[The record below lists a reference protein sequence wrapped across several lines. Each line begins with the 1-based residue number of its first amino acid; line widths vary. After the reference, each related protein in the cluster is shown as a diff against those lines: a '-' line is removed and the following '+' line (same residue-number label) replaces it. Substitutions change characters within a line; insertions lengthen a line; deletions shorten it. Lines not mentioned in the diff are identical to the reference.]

1 MSKKQPS
8 QRHKKEIAELQDLI
22 KSKEYQT
29 ALKDIADRDT
39 TDRNIPA
46 FHNLLLNNPSFQ
58 NILFDVFFMSQAISS
73 IERQIMANSSLS
85 GQARNDEALYEQLLQ
100 NLTPMLNPD
109 LIMQTL
115 GHAIK
120 ETKIKKDR
128 RLIFWAL
135 AEFLNTFAQ
144 NQSIDD
150 SLVARCIVMASF
162 TRTSQVFSTVQEII
176 TTSPLAGL
184 TYNDFM
190 DKPLDLD
197 SCERITGELLSLN
210 PDVGFLLTTRALE
223 LFDRV
228 KEPFGM
234 RFYRVLH
241 YPSAFRDTKSNLILT
256 PGQEQKSQEEE
267 ESAQERS
274 EKMLEAALKDVS
286 NHTNHGLL
294 RELLQSIRSAA
305 FGQVELNQIEHILNA
320 AVYAMFI
327 PISVNPF
334 FLKLYDDSG
343 KNWDKINP
351 EEEKHF
357 ILDIKGSPDQSS
369 NYRRYADHLYEKE
382 HYEGA
387 LMTYRHSA
395 QLLDEPDETIDQRIK
410 EIEGMLGEPLYEKMT
425 EEQDDQ
431 NDMNKEPDKN
441 TE

>member
-29 ALKDIADRDT
+29 ALKDIADQDT
-39 TDRNIPA
+39 TNRNIPA
-46 FHNLLLNNPSFQ
+46 FHNLLMGNPSLQ
-58 NILFDVFFMSQAISS
+58 QILFDVFFMSQAISS
-73 IERQIMANSSLS
+73 IEKQLMANSSLS
-85 GQARNDEALYEQLLQ
+85 GQARNDEALYQQLLQ

-109 LIMQTL
+109 LIMQSL

-128 RLIFWAL
+128 RLLFWAL

-144 NQSIDD
+144 NQSIND
-150 SLVARCIVMASF
+150 SLVARCIIMASF
-162 TRTSQVFSTVQEII
+162 TRTSEVYSTVQEII

-184 TYNDFM
+184 TYKDFM

-210 PDVGFLLTTRALE
+210 PDAGFLLTTRALE

-241 YPSAFRDTKSNLILT
+241 YPSAFRKTKSNLIIT
-256 PGQEQKSQEEE
+256 PGQEQKPQEEE
-267 ESAQERS
+267 ESEQEQG
-274 EKMLEAALKDVS
+274 EKLLEAAFKDVT

-294 RELLQSIRSAA
+294 CELLQSIRSAA
-305 FGQVELNQIEHILNA
+305 FGHIELNKIEHLLNA

-327 PISVNPF
+327 PINVNPF

-351 EEEKHF
+351 EEEKHY
-357 ILDIKGSPDQSS
+357 ILDIKGAPDQSF

-387 LMTYRHSA
+387 LMTYRHTA
-395 QLLDEPDETIDQRIK
+395 KMLNEPDETIDQRIK
-410 EIEGMLGEPLYEKMT
+410 EIETMLGEPFYEEMA
-425 EEQDDQ
+425 EPQDDQ
-431 NDMNKEPDKN
+431 NNRNEEPDEN
-441 TE
+441 AE